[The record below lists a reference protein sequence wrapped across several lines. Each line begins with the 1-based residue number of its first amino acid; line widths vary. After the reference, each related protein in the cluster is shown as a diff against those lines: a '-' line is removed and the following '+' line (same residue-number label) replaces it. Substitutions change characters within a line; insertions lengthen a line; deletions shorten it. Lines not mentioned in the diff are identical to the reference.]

1 MSKKIDLNPSQKA
14 AVFHSH
20 NSSAIVTAA
29 AGSGKTTLLVQ
40 RVIRLLSDMSLD
52 ISADKLAIM
61 TFTRNATKS
70 MREKL
75 NKELSRKI
83 SELSDKTSA
92 EEREQYDY
100 LKKQMFSLRQAAIST
115 IDAFCLKMI
124 KENVEEFDLPLNFNI
139 ADNAKKAELQSQAL
153 KNAMQEFYSADFTDD
168 ERDTLF
174 FSFSF
179 ESDQALENAILDV
192 SEKIA
197 CFPDP
202 EQWISDAVDSYKD
215 IQSVEKNYLPL
226 LNDYLEL
233 VTQQLVLETKR
244 YSAENI
250 SDKFY
255 EEINIK
261 RSEAKSKSQ
270 RDTADKMENEVYPSV
285 KQYIEYDENRINN
298 LNKDLN
304 IYKKS
309 PNIAN
314 LCALIDNLET
324 NSQNPPDRYSR
335 SGLNYKN
342 KKLFNDISKNVMS
355 SVEEILKIKFDL
367 NTEKNALGPL
377 QSTLKTFFKLLKRF
391 MSCYELEKRNSGCID
406 FSDCERELYNK
417 LSENGGDNEFRK
429 QLSKRFSCIIVDEFQ
444 DSNNIQAEIF
454 RLLGEGRLFYVGD
467 VKQSIYSFRGAD
479 PYIMAQLCNDPNS
492 GFTTL
497 PLNTNY
503 RSRKAVIDTVNA
515 AFNGLMTKKYGG
527 VDYSKG
533 HGLNLGCDLPA
544 PPEKDKDLYCSELY
558 LLSGIKQAV
567 SEDEGD
573 KDMAIPRFV
582 AAKIKELHD
591 NPGFLISDGKDDED
605 NFIYRRAEY
614 SDFIIL
620 LRTKGKTDCYR
631 KALAELDIASAAPK
645 GSNFFEAD
653 EVLLVYNYLKII
665 DNPHLKEEALKV
677 MMSPIYRFTADEAA
691 QIKLG
696 ILGLEDLRENEL
708 REISATYRNRS
719 FLSCINDCLTQ
730 TARRGKEVIDVKR
743 TISPKLERFQSD
755 FKSFRNHMNSGSL
768 DNLIRKIYDD
778 TDLIAVV
785 SAFED
790 SAGRVENIRKMQK
803 LATDFE
809 TRGGGRLG
817 DFLRFLDRARENS
830 SKGIEEAARAESSAN
845 AVRIMTFHGS
855 KGLEAPVCIL
865 SELQNSMNS
874 KDYSGNFLMNSEH
887 FAAIKHTDIKIR
899 RKSKMLSYQALSRF
913 IRERAMGDELRLLY
927 VAMTRAQEKLIMV
940 SDLNKE
946 NYENFNVFVKSN
958 SINPALHDE
967 VYENSKPFM
976 CVLKTLLQYAPEI
989 KEDAKQFYLKDI
1001 DCKISAIDISETKI
1015 TNTPS
1020 ISAGNASTAAANIPQ
1035 SEITLLAD
1043 LIKLKYQHITDT
1055 EQQAKF
1061 TATELA
1067 HKHTA
1072 KPIVLTKPDFAKDGK
1087 AQTYGVETGNAY
1099 HHCMQHFPLDRVNT
1113 GMSFDET
1120 LSAVSSAIDELVK
1133 KKMIT
1138 DVEGKNV
1145 KADHIARFFQSGL
1158 GRRMLTVYAKNPVN
1172 VKREQSFYAEINGR
1186 DVRQDYDGVISIQG
1200 QIDMYFIEN
1209 GEIVVVDYKSDTEKN
1224 LSKELENY
1232 KFQVEIYMRILK
1244 KLTGKNVKE
1253 MYLYALTD
1261 DKEIKV

>member
-1 MSKKIDLNPSQKA
+1 MSKKIDPNPSQITA
-14 AVFHSH
+14 IWHPH

-29 AGSGKTTLLVQ
+29 AGSGKTTLLVH
-40 RVIRLLSDMSLD
+40 RVVRLLSDVSLD

-75 NKELSRKI
+75 NRELSEKI
-83 SELSDKTSA
+83 SELSDKASA

-124 KENVEEFDLPLNFNI
+124 KENAEEFDLPLNFNI
-139 ADNAKKAELQSQAL
+139 ADSAKKSELQSQAL
-153 KNAMQEFYSADFTDD
+153 KNAMQEFYGSDFTDD
-168 ERDTLF
+168 ERNTLF

-179 ESDQALENAILDV
+179 ENDQALENAILNV
-192 SEKIA
+192 SEKIS

-226 LNDYLEL
+226 LTDYLEL
-233 VTQQLVLETKR
+233 VTRQLALEAKR
-244 YSAENI
+244 YSAEKICDN
-250 SDKFY
+250 FY
-255 EEINIK
+255 AEIQK
-261 RSEAKSKSQ
+261 RRIEADTKSK
-270 RDTADKMENEVYPSV
+270 RETVDKTEKEVYPSV
-285 KQYIEYDENRINN
+285 KLYIKYDETRINSLISDFDN
-298 LNKDLN
+298 
-304 IYKKS
+304 YKKN
-309 PNIAN
+309 PDLARI
-314 LCALIDNLET
+314 CALIDNLEA
-324 NSQNPPDRYSR
+324 NSKNPPERYSK
-335 SGLNYKN
+335 SALNYNN
-342 KKLFNDISKNVMS
+342 KKLFNEISKNITERVDEM
-355 SVEEILKIKFDL
+355 LKMKFDI
-367 NTEKNALGPL
+367 NSEKNALGTL
-377 QSTLKTFFKLLKRF
+377 QNTLKTFFKLLKRF
-391 MSCYELEKRNSGCID
+391 MDCYELEKRNSGCID

-417 LSENGGDNEFRK
+417 LSENGGNNEFRK

-479 PYIMAQLCNDPNS
+479 PYIMANLCDDPNS
-492 GFTTL
+492 AFKTL
-497 PLNTNY
+497 PLNTNF
-503 RSRKAVIDTVNA
+503 RSRRAIIDTVNA

-533 HGLNLGCDLPA
+533 HGLNLGCELPD
-544 PPEKDKDLYCSELY
+544 PLEKDKELYCSELY
-558 LLSGIKQAV
+558 LLSGIKQAT
-567 SEDEGD
+567 SEDEDD
-573 KDMAIPRFV
+573 KDMTMPGFV

-591 NPGFLISDGKDDED
+591 NPNFLISDGKDDED

-631 KALAELDIASAAPK
+631 KALAELDIASTAPK

-691 QIKLG
+691 KIKLG

-708 REISATYRNRS
+708 REISVSYRNRS

-743 TISPKLERFQSD
+743 TVSPKLERFQSD
-755 FKSFRNHMNSGSL
+755 FKSFRNRMNSGSL

-803 LATDFE
+803 LASDFE
-809 TRGGGRLG
+809 ARGGGRLG

-830 SKGIEEAARAESSAN
+830 SKGVEEAARAESSAN

-855 KGLEAPVCIL
+855 KGLEAPVCIM
-865 SELQNSMNS
+865 SELQNSMNA

-887 FAAIKHTDIKIR
+887 FAAIKHTDIKHR
-899 RKSKMLSYQALSRF
+899 RKSKMLAYQALSRF
-913 IRERAMGDELRLLY
+913 IREREMGDELRLLY

-940 SDLNKE
+940 SDLNKD
-946 NYENFNVFVKSN
+946 NYENFNEFIKSN
-958 SINPALHDE
+958 SVDPALPNE
-967 VYENSKPFM
+967 VYETSKPFM
-976 CVLKTLLQYAPEI
+976 CVLRTLLKYAPTI
-989 KEDAKQFYLKDI
+989 KEVAKQFYLKDI
-1001 DCKISAIDISETKI
+1001 ECKISAINISETKS
-1015 TNTPS
+1015 TASPSVSANNT
-1020 ISAGNASTAAANIPQ
+1020 AAAANIPQ
-1035 SEITLLAD
+1035 SEITQLSD
-1043 LIKLKYQHITDT
+1043 LIQLKYRHITDT

-1072 KPIVLTKPDFAKDGK
+1072 KPIVLTKPDFAKNSK
-1087 AQTYGVETGNAY
+1087 TQTSGVETGNAY

-1113 GMSFDET
+1113 GMSFEET
-1120 LSAVSSAIDELVK
+1120 LLAVSSVIDELVK
-1133 KKMIT
+1133 QKRIT
-1138 DVEGKNV
+1138 DVEGKTVN
-1145 KADHIARFFQSGL
+1145 ASHIAHFFQSEL
-1158 GRRMLTVYAKNPVN
+1158 GRRMLTVYADDPGN

-1244 KLTGKNVKE
+1244 KLTGKKVKE